1 MLFAIKH
8 GVEILRNVVLY
19 STLNWTVPFLSILA
33 CLFLAAATVVL
44 YFIPLRY
51 IILIWGKYSTD
62 SRTHAI
68 NALCI
73 HRIKSVF
80 TLPATLSCFYL
91 EMNEYA
97 MNLFIFFLVLP
108 EPSSDLL
115 FIGFFASFQQFQEA
129 HKCR

>member
-1 MLFAIKH
+1 MLFVIKH
-8 GVEILRNVVLY
+8 GVEVLRNVVLY

-62 SRTHAI
+62 SCTHAI

-80 TLPATLSCFYL
+80 TLPATLSCFS
-91 EMNEYA
+91 
-97 MNLFIFFLVLP
+97 MNLCIFFLVLP

-129 HKCR
+129 RKCR